1 MEVMW
6 VQTVL
11 HELQILWPKS
21 ARQWC
26 DNMGAK
32 YLASNPIFHGCMKHV
47 EIDYHFI
54 RVAQKLLEVRFI
66 SMDDQLAYGF
76 TKPLPHGRLLQF
88 QRNLNLIKL

>member
-21 ARQWC
+21 ARQW
-26 DNMGAK
+26 
-32 YLASNPIFHGCMKHV
+32 CMKHV